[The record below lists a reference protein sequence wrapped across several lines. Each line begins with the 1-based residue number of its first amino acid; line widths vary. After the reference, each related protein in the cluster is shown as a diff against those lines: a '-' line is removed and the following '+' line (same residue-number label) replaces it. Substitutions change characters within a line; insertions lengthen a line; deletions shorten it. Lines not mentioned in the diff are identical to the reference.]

1 MTRNEALEDIIA
13 RLRRENEML
22 AGDLARLRRPRS
34 TKDIREIDRIQTRI
48 AMNGDVIREC
58 EAQLARGKT

>member
-1 MTRNEALEDIIA
+1 MTSNEALEDIIA

-22 AGDLARLRRPRS
+22 ASDLERLRRPRS

-58 EAQLARGKT
+58 EALLARGEI